1 MRPGTAPTRAFRFGV
16 VAGADSAASWTQLVQ
31 EAEQYGYSAVL
42 LSDHLDLSGS
52 HVSTLSAVPAMA
64 VAAAVTTRLRVG
76 TSVLNQDLRHPA
88 VLAQEAATI
97 QLLSDGRLEL
107 GIGAGWAE
115 QEYQW
120 AGLTYDPAPL
130 RVRRLGEYVQVVR
143 SILHSSG
150 PVSFE
155 GEFFHLDGMPG
166 AATPGMPPPPIMIGG
181 KGRRVLSLAAD
192 YADIL
197 NVNVVGTPDARWET
211 LDRVLDGLD
220 GQHPRLADI
229 EFAMMIGSVIISDA
243 DRLAAVA
250 ARLRERGLAGSS
262 GLGDPA
268 AVLDSPA
275 LLVGSAEQV
284 AEELQRRR
292 DRWGISYYIVSY
304 PDMAQLA
311 PVIELLKGA

>member
-1 MRPGTAPTRAFRFGV
+1 MRPGSVPSRPFRFGV
-16 VAGADSAASWTQLVQ
+16 VAGADSAASWTKLVQ
-31 EAEQYGYSAVL
+31 EAERYGYSAVL

-52 HVSTLSAVPAMA
+52 HVSTLSAIPAMA
-64 VAAAVTTRLRVG
+64 AAAAVTTQLRVG

-120 AGLTYDPAPL
+120 AGLPYDPAPV
-130 RVRRLGEYVQVVR
+130 RVRRLREYVQVVR
-143 SILHSSG
+143 SILYSAG

-155 GEFFHLDGMPG
+155 GEFFRLDAMPG
-166 AATPGMPPPPIMIGG
+166 SARPGLAPPKIMIGG
-181 KGRRVLSLAAD
+181 RGPRVLALAAD
-192 YADIL
+192 CADIV
-197 NVNVVGTPDARWET
+197 NVNVVGSPGARWET
-211 LDRVLDGLD
+211 LDRVLEALD
-220 GQHPRLADI
+220 GDHPRLAAL
-229 EFAMMIGSVIISDA
+229 EFSMMIGSVIIA
-243 DRLAAVA
+243 AGDRREAVA
-250 ARLRERGLAGSS
+250 ERLRAHGVPGSS
-262 GLGDPA
+262 GLGDPDE
-268 AVLDSPA
+268 VLESPA
-275 LLVGSAEQV
+275 LLVGRAEQV
-284 AEELQRRR
+284 AEELRRRR

>member
-1 MRPGTAPTRAFRFGV
+1 MRPGTVPSRPFRFGV
-16 VAGADSAASWTQLVQ
+16 VAGAGSAASWTQLVQ
-31 EAEQYGYSAVL
+31 EAEQYGYSTVL

-52 HVSTLSAVPAMA
+52 HVSTLSAIPAM
-64 VAAAVTTRLRVG
+64 VAAAAATTQLRVG
-76 TSVLNQDLRHPA
+76 TSVLNQDLRHPV

-120 AGLTYDPAPL
+120 AGLRYDPAPV

-143 SILHSSG
+143 SILYSSG
-150 PVSFE
+150 PVSFA
-155 GEFFHLDGMPG
+155 GEFFRLDGMPG
-166 AATPGMPPPPIMIGG
+166 AATPGLPAPKIMIGG
-181 KGRRVLSLAAD
+181 KGRQVLTLAAD

-197 NVNVVGTPDARWET
+197 NVNVVGLPDARWET
-211 LDRVLDGLD
+211 LDRVLELLD
-220 GQHPRLADI
+220 DDHPRLADI
-229 EFAMMIGSVIISDA
+229 EFSTMIGSVIIASG
-243 DRLAAVA
+243 DRREAVA
-250 ARLRERGLAGSS
+250 ARLRERGVPGSS
-262 GLGDPA
+262 GLGDPDS
-268 AVLDSPA
+268 VLDSPA

-284 AEELQRRR
+284 AGELRRRR